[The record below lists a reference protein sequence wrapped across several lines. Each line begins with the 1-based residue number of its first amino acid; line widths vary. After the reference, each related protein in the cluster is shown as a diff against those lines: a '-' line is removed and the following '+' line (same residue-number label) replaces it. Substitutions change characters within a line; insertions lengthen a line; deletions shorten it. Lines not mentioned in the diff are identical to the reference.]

1 MSDAAAHAVITFANS
16 TAGVRAA
23 PVTAEARV
31 STLKA
36 HNHEA
41 EGRPAA

>member
-23 PVTAEARV
+23 PVTAGARV
-31 STLKA
+31 STIKPT
-36 HNHEA
+36 NHED
-41 EGRPAA
+41 GRLAA